1 MENLVTDL
9 HHYNELIESGLSI
22 IPVKNKFPTTNWKEF
37 QSRLPRLG
45 ELSYNGEIGLI
56 CGAVSGSVE
65 AVDVDVKNDPSGTL
79 IARLTEAIFKN
90 SPDITEEDLLIQSTP
105 SGGCHMI
112 YKCEHIEGNQIL
124 AKGDDRKVLIET
136 RGIGGYVCIDPTP
149 GYETKIGS
157 FKAIPT
163 ITKEQRENLFTACR
177 SLNEYFEPVLIPK
190 QHTQSNAGLTPWQDY
205 NERGDVA
212 ALLQSHGWTFLR
224 TIKDNQ
230 HFCRP
235 DKKGSTSGTWNG
247 KFFYCFTS
255 STILEPSKA
264 YSASAL
270 FAFLE
275 CNKDFTEA
283 GRRLYSLGYG
293 ERSQSKPTNNH
304 TQKIKPNTGCN
315 LFRLTKP
322 TSMERPK
329 KIAGSLWA
337 QGELCFL
344 FAEDGAGKSIFAKQL
359 GDAIA
364 TGKSIPGFQTEI
376 EAQPVTLFDTEL
388 SDYQFNNRYP
398 EGLPSNLKRYTF
410 DEESQAML
418 INADVSFVVGQIEL
432 AAEAQGSKI
441 IILDNLSALTS
452 MLDLTKTSD
461 SIQIMGLLNDLKRKG
476 FSIMVIDH
484 TRKPMHE
491 GEFKTI
497 SKHDLQ
503 GSKMKSNLADS
514 VFSLGKSCQGENI
527 RYVKALKIRSY
538 EMSFTKN
545 GVASMELRTS
555 PLRLDFLSI
564 DPEYQHVND
573 RNSEIVKGA
582 SSGLS
587 QRQIAEKFN
596 ISQQAVSKKLRNV

>member
-1 MENLVTDL
+1 MPNVQ
-9 HHYNELIESGLSI
+9 HYTELIEAGLSI
-22 IPVKNKFPTTNWKEF
+22 IPVKDKIPTTNWKEF
-37 QSRLPRLG
+37 QTRLPRLG
-45 ELSYNGEIGLI
+45 ELYYNGSIALI
-56 CGAVSGSVE
+56 CGSVSGNVE
-65 AVDVDVKNDPSGTL
+65 AVDVDVKNDLSGTL
-79 IARLTEAIFKN
+79 IDRLTAAIFKD
-90 SPDITEEDLLIQSTP
+90 SPDFTEEDLLIQSTP
-105 SGGCHMI
+105 SGGCHLI
-112 YKCEHIEGNQIL
+112 YKCETIAANQIL
-124 AKGDDRKVLIET
+124 AKGFDRKVLIET

-149 GYETKIGS
+149 NYQIKIGS
-157 FKAIPT
+157 FKSIPT
-163 ITKEQRENLFTACR
+163 ISPEQRETLFTACR

-190 QHTQSNAGLTPWQDY
+190 QPAQSNAGLTPWQDY
-205 NERGDVA
+205 NERGAVTD
-212 ALLQSHGWTFLR
+212 LLQAHGWTFLR
-224 TIKDNQ
+224 TVKDNQ

-235 DKKGSTSGTWNG
+235 DKTGSTSATWNG
-247 KFFYCFTS
+247 TTFYCFTS
-255 STILEPSKA
+255 STIFEPCKA

-283 GRRLYSLGYG
+283 GRKLYSLGYG
-293 ERSQSKPTNNH
+293 ERSQSKPTNNP
-304 TQKIKPNTGCN
+304 TQKIKPHTGCN

-344 FAEDGAGKSIFAKQL
+344 FAEDGACKSIFAKQL

-364 TGKSIPGFQTEI
+364 TGISIPGFQTEI
-376 EAQPVTLFDTEL
+376 QAQPVTLFDTEL

-398 EGLPSNLKRYTF
+398 EGLPTNLKRYTF

-432 AAEAQGSKI
+432 AAESQGSKI

-503 GSKMKSNLADS
+503 GS
-514 VFSLGKSCQGENI
+514 
-527 RYVKALKIRSY
+527 
-538 EMSFTKN
+538 
-545 GVASMELRTS
+545 
-555 PLRLDFLSI
+555 
-564 DPEYQHVND
+564 
-573 RNSEIVKGA
+573 
-582 SSGLS
+582 
-587 QRQIAEKFN
+587 
-596 ISQQAVSKKLRNV
+596 